1 MQLDAAVQDGLQFLQ
16 SRQMP
21 SGQFPVEM
29 TTISN
34 GVTRVEPDDALF
46 STAHIIY
53 SIGQIPDP
61 VAIGI
66 TNLGL
71 DYFQNEMTG
80 HGLWRHW
87 NKDSVRAG
95 RRLAPFIPADLD
107 DMCCISY
114 LLRRH
119 GRQYPDNKRLV
130 ALNRNR
136 AGLFYTWMM
145 LRPTPTLNLTYWLSM
160 ISEFNLQ
167 RFTIFWKVTEAGYL
181 DVDGVV
187 NANVMLYLGE
197 TRTTRSAAAWLKE
210 IVETGREAECDKWYR
225 DVYTFH
231 YAVSRIVADGSHAL
245 DDIRELAVNRLTSVA
260 SENGRLGDNILHSAL
275 AIISLLNW
283 GVSGAIIDRAIAN
296 LIESQEQNGSWP
308 SEIYYYGGP
317 KKVAHWGSSELT
329 TGICME
335 ALYRYRLSIR
345 GGA

>member
-1 MQLDAAVQDGLQFLQ
+1 MMQLDAAVQDGLQFLQ

-136 AGLFYTWMM
+136 AGLFYTWEVITVRATIVPGLEVPSYVEK
-145 LRPTPTLNLTYWLSM
+145 LRGGGGKNCRAAVCGGMNCRSD
-160 ISEFNLQ
+160 
-167 RFTIFWKVTEAGYL
+167 VGYL
-181 DVDGVV
+181 S
-187 NANVMLYLGE
+187 NVMVAKARHPCL
-197 TRTTRSAAAWLKE
+197 
-210 IVETGREAECDKWYR
+210 C
-225 DVYTFH
+225 
-231 YAVSRIVADGSHAL
+231 RI
-245 DDIRELAVNRLTSVA
+245 
-260 SENGRLGDNILHSAL
+260 
-275 AIISLLNW
+275 
-283 GVSGAIIDRAIAN
+283 
-296 LIESQEQNGSWP
+296 
-308 SEIYYYGGP
+308 
-317 KKVAHWGSSELT
+317 K
-329 TGICME
+329 
-335 ALYRYRLSIR
+335 
-345 GGA
+345 

>member
-1 MQLDAAVQDGLQFLQ
+1 MMQVDASLQNGLRFLQ

-61 VAIGI
+61 VATGI
-66 TNLGL
+66 TNRGL

-114 LLRRH
+114 LLHRH

-145 LRPTPTLNLTYWLSM
+145 LRPTLTLNLLYWRSM
-160 ISEFNLQ
+160 FAEFNLQ

-181 DVDGVV
+181 DIDGVV
-187 NANVMLYLGE
+187 NANIVLYLGE
-197 TRTTRSAAAWLKE
+197 TRTTAAAISWLNK
-210 IVETGREAECDKWYR
+210 IVLEGREAECDKWYR

-231 YAVSRIVADGSHAL
+231 YAVSRIVADGSNMFAE
-245 DDIRELAVNRLTSVA
+245 IREIALRRLRSVVCA
-260 SENGRLGDNILHSAL
+260 DGMLGNNVLHSAL

-283 GVSGAIIDRAIAN
+283 RAPSEAVDRAVAN
-296 LIESQEQNGSWP
+296 LISTQQPDGSWP

-317 KKVAHWGSSELT
+317 KKVAHWGSAELT
-329 TGICME
+329 TGICLE
-335 ALYRYRLSIR
+335 ALHRYGSSE
-345 GGA
+345 